1 MDLEDKLRHERN
13 RALKEGIEYG
23 REQGLKKGN
32 EQGQIT
38 IAQRMFK
45 QGMPFDAVRSLVDS
59 TISDAELHVVEDNV
73 FNDK

>member
-23 REQGLKKGN
+23 R